1 MGHLFGHLCID
12 NWINIWKRHLVRVSI
27 VHPYATQSCCPNSSF
42 YLQTCLYVI
51 CCIHCLSVTYI
62 ILTDTVMW
70 DWEQWS
76 HGIKCKNK
84 TVKSP
89 VSTFRTDWES
99 STCVLESVWMCAI
112 HRQPAGVK
120 RSGISLATCVTGIC
134 GWTVLCIAFQVWGQS
149 RFLMTVVWRTLWNT
163 RALQI
168 HVPAGR
174 DMGGARCLFQC
185 RYSENISWGQI
196 TVMIL
201 KDFCFSAR
209 PSCCLMQSS
218 HATPLACTL
227 IFPKSRLQYC
237 VC

>member
-1 MGHLFGHLCID
+1 MVEHVG
-12 NWINIWKRHLVRVSI
+12 W
-27 VHPYATQSCCPNSSF
+27 
-42 YLQTCLYVI
+42 YLQLECLQQKRFPSRLSTGICFCQVWLYFVLVKYCPENMKLCHFSLWEPTVI
-51 CCIHCLSVTYI
+51 KDL
-62 ILTDTVMW
+62 
-70 DWEQWS
+70 
-76 HGIKCKNK
+76 G
-84 TVKSP
+84 
-89 VSTFRTDWES
+89 STFRTDWES

-174 DMGGARCLFQC
+174 DMGGAHCLFQC